1 MAAQGRREVS
11 WLLDGSD
18 SELVDAETA
27 AAAELA
33 RGVAALRDPNA
44 RANPAGAELATWSLV
59 HGFSTL
65 WLDDAVNADVK
76 QTSCG

>member
-1 MAAQGRREVS
+1 M
-11 WLLDGSD
+11 
-18 SELVDAETA
+18 A
-27 AAAELA
+27 AAA
-33 RGVAALRDPNA
+33 RPNA

>member
-1 MAAQGRREVS
+1 MMVTSRPGASSPGETMAMR
-11 WLLDGSD
+11 WP
-18 SELVDAETA
+18 
-27 AAAELA
+27 